1 MAQWALVFACPDC
14 EKWISSGRKFNLCE
28 KASPCTRLFDVLSSI
43 DRVRARAREPMAT
56 GRRRKRSPRFIE
68 IANEAGVSPSTVD
81 RVLNERGSA
90 SEQARRQV
98 IAAAQKL
105 GVPRILPSSTHKL
118 VHIDVLLPDN
128 RTPFFLRLR
137 RALTNACS
145 ILDKRIVVHRRIVRE
160 ADETSLV
167 KAIIKPSYRRSGLIV
182 AAPDTQVVR
191 NALRTVLDQGEAVV
205 TVVSNVADVQG
216 IAYFGIDNY
225 RAGRTAGVVMGR
237 FARRPGRVM
246 FLSGRNDW
254 AAHQQRTAG
263 CRDALT
269 SSFPNLLCDSSPFE
283 TLDDEYRCHVAVSDA
298 MRSTEIA
305 GIYNSGAGSAGI
317 KQALDKFDPEH
328 RVTWITHE
336 LSDDHRQYLQ
346 SGALAMVLDQ
356 DPDNQA
362 FTALRY
368 LVEQINSTAERT
380 VPTSSC
386 EFRLYF
392 AENATEGQYLSN

>member
-1 MAQWALVFACPDC
+1 MAP
-14 EKWISSGRKFNLCE
+14 
-28 KASPCTRLFDVLSSI
+28 
-43 DRVRARAREPMAT
+43 
-56 GRRRKRSPRFIE
+56 GRRRKRSPRFLE

-90 SEQARRQV
+90 SEKARRLV

-105 GVPRILPSSTHKL
+105 GVPRVLPSAAHKL

-128 RTPFFLRLR
+128 KTPFFLRLR
-137 RALTNACS
+137 SALTSACS
-145 ILDKRIVVHRRIVRE
+145 ILDKRVVVHRRIVHETDE
-160 ADETSLV
+160 ASLV
-167 KAIIKPSYRRSGLIV
+167 KAIIEPSYRRSGLIV
-182 AAPDTQVVR
+182 AAPNTQVVR

-225 RAGRTAGVVMGR
+225 RAGRTAGFIMGH
-237 FARRPGRVM
+237 FARRLGRVM

-269 SSFPNLLCDSSPFE
+269 AFPNLRCDSSPFE
-283 TLDDEYRCHVAVSDA
+283 ILDDEYRCYVAVTNA

-328 RVTWITHE
+328 KVIWITHE

-368 LVEQINSTAERT
+368 LVEQTNSIAEKM
-380 VPTSSC
+380 VPTSGC

-392 AENATEGQYLSN
+392 AENATEGQYLSD

>member
-1 MAQWALVFACPDC
+1 
-14 EKWISSGRKFNLCE
+14 
-28 KASPCTRLFDVLSSI
+28 
-43 DRVRARAREPMAT
+43 MAT
-56 GRRRKRSPRFIE
+56 SRRRKRSPRFVE

-90 SEQARRQV
+90 SEKARRRV
-98 IAAAQKL
+98 IAAAQNL
-105 GVPRILPSSTHKL
+105 GVPRILPSATHKL

-137 RALTNACS
+137 SALTSACS

-160 ADETSLV
+160 SDETSLV

-182 AAPDTQVVR
+182 AGPDTEAVR

-205 TVVSNVADVQG
+205 TVVSNVADVKG

-246 FLSGRNDW
+246 FLSGHNDW
-254 AAHQQRTAG
+254 AAHQQRMAG
-263 CRDALT
+263 CRDALA
-269 SSFPNLLCDSSPFE
+269 SSFPNLRCDSSPFE
-283 TLDDEYRCHVAVSDA
+283 TLDDEYRCYIAVTDA
-298 MRSTEIA
+298 MRSTTIA

-317 KQALDKFDPEH
+317 KQALEKFDPEH
-328 RVTWITHE
+328 TMTWITHE

-346 SGALAMVLDQ
+346 SEALAMVIDQ

-368 LVEQINSTAERT
+368 LVEQTLSSAART

-392 AENATEGQYLSN
+392 AENVTEGQYLSD